1 MGLLGPYIYENRNNK
16 KFWLHMTKKGKLT
29 LYYFSKDPRG
39 SINNLPKGYMV
50 VENPMT
56 GFPFLK
62 KKTGGGLGGMFKK
75 IPDKKVVGSETTE
88 TPQKGG

>member
-1 MGLLGPYIYENRNNK
+1 MGLFGPYIYENKKKK
-16 KFWLHMTKKGKLT
+16 KFWLHVRKKGKAI

-39 SINNLPKGYMV
+39 SINSLPKGYTV

-62 KKTGGGLGGMFKK
+62 KKTGGALGGLFKK
-75 IPDKKVVGSETTE
+75 IPDKKVLEGESTGTA
-88 TPQKGG
+88 QKGV

>member
-1 MGLLGPYIYENRNNK
+1 MGLFGPYIYENKNGK
-16 KFWLHMTKKGKLT
+16 KFWLHVRKKGKAI

-39 SINNLPKGYMV
+39 AINSMPKGFTV

-62 KKTGGGLGGMFKK
+62 KKVGGGIGGLFKK
-75 IPDKKVVGSETTE
+75 IPDKKVLGEETTG
-88 TPQKGG
+88 TTQTG